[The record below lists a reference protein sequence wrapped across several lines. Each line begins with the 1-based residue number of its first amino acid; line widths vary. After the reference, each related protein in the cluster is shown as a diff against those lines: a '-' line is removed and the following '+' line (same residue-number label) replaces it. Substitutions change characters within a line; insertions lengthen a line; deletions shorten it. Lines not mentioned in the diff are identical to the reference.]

1 MAENFVTKKDKV
13 HEVIFRWS
21 DKKKKEDIIIGPVV
35 AQAKTERV
43 AIVKAAIK
51 HATELLKADLL
62 TLDVDIRVF

>member
-1 MAENFVTKKDKV
+1 MERQEKV
-13 HEVIFRWS
+13 ETV
-21 DKKKKEDIIIGPVV
+21 IIGPVV